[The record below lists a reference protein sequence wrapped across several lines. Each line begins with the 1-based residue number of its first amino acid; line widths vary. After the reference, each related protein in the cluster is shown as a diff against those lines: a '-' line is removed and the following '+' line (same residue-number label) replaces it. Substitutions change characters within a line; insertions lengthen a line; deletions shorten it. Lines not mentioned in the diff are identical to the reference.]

1 MESTRKEK
9 LTKFLYKLFLVLGI
23 LFVTISIL
31 AGLVLYKD
39 LLFQEIKYDLGYFSS
54 NPKTK
59 VIPVDPS
66 FGIMIPKIGVNAKV
80 VSNVDPFNSLEYL
93 SLLTK
98 GVAHAKGTAY
108 PGSIGNVFLFS
119 HSST

>member
-93 SLLTK
+93 SVLHIILYPTPLTIS
-98 GVAHAKGTAY
+98 GCTQ
-108 PGSIGNVFLFS
+108 
-119 HSST
+119 